1 VRCIAGVEEADAV
14 TTESNEDDLNSMH
27 LAGRSRARTLTRTY
41 SNISATAKELL
52 LAELNVKKPGKANC
66 FHLC

>member
-41 SNISATAKELL
+41 SNISATAKETRRI
-52 LAELNVKKPGKANC
+52 EC
-66 FHLC
+66 